1 MSQPMTP
8 GPPYH
13 RQSAPSAPGA
23 PGGYQAQYQH
33 PQPAQYAPGQQMP
46 GQPAPARPAG
56 DSMLSALFNG
66 SVGFAGK
73 HAHQIF
79 LVAALCYGGG
89 WLLDV
94 ITGLAITAGI
104 EYGAS
109 AAWMRFL
116 FSTLLGDGARVLAQL
131 LLFRL
136 ILEIARHLSLRGPQ
150 D

>member
-8 GPPYH
+8 GQPYNP
-13 RQSAPSAPGA
+13 QSAASAPGV
-23 PGGYQAQYQH
+23 PGGYQAQYQQ
-33 PQPAQYAPGQQMP
+33 PQPAQYVPGQQMP
-46 GQPAPARPAG
+46 GQPAPVKPTG
-56 DSMLSALFNG
+56 SSMFSALFNG

-94 ITGLAITAGI
+94 ISGLISTANI
-104 EYGAS
+104 KYEAS
-109 AAWMRFL
+109 SAWMHFL

-131 LLFRL
+131 LFFRL
-136 ILEIARHLSLRGPQ
+136 ILEIARHLSLKGPR